1 MASDCGCLR
10 GRQPPRPG
18 LCGWRRGGERRPRWG
33 AARKRGGIEVERR
46 PRRLGRHT
54 VPRCGGRRP
63 VFSRALRPAESQA
76 LHRCGI
82 GAVDLDIPGRGAHY
96 FVPVN
101 GWNAS
106 IEPRPDGESSARTPQ
121 YRERLLRRGFRP
133 PRNRLRL
140 ENYPRQRPR
149 SGPDDSSGYQSSRGT
164 RPTMRPRPAHTSA
177 RAVPSRAKGF
187 SAVPAPGIGCS

>member
-1 MASDCGCLR
+1 VDGVE
-10 GRQPPRPG
+10 
-18 LCGWRRGGERRPRWG
+18 GGERRPRWG
-33 AARKRGGIEVERR
+33 AARERGGIEVKRR

-63 VFSRALRPAESQA
+63 GLFPRPAARRNSGLA
-76 LHRCGI
+76 PLRHRCGR
-82 GAVDLDIPGRGAHY
+82 PRH
-96 FVPVN
+96 
-101 GWNAS
+101 
-106 IEPRPDGESSARTPQ
+106 PRPWRTLLRSCERMECLDRTTARRGSSARTPQ

-140 ENYPRQRPR
+140 GNYPRQRPR

-187 SAVPAPGIGCS
+187 SAVPALGIGCS